1 MVELPDN
8 ENIMAK
14 LILEN
19 FEQFRELEGKSLPT
33 GDWLPI
39 TQQMINDFAKATR
52 DFQWIHTDV
61 EKAKLHSPFKKPIAH
76 GFMSVSLISK
86 LLGDVLKVKSVKMGI
101 NYGLN
106 KVRFPSP
113 VIVGSLLRLHCV
125 VQTIE
130 DFKDDGLK
138 ITWNCT
144 VEIKEAEKPACVA
157 EFVSL
162 MFE

>member
-1 MVELPDN
+1 
-8 ENIMAK
+8 MAK
-14 LILEN
+14 LELEN
-19 FEQFRELEGKSLPT
+19 FKQFRELEGKSLPL
-33 GDWLPI
+33 GDWMQI
-39 TQQMINDFAKATR
+39 TQEMINDFAKATT

-61 EKAKLHSPFKKPIAH
+61 EKAKRDSPFKKTIAH

-86 LLGDVLKVKSVKMGI
+86 LLGDVLKVNSVKMGI

-113 VIVGSLLRLHCV
+113 VIVDSFLRLNCI
-125 VQTIE
+125 VQSIE
-130 DFKDDGLK
+130 EYRGNGLK
-138 ITWNCT
+138 ITWHCT
-144 VEIKEAEKPACVA
+144 VEIKDSKKPACVA